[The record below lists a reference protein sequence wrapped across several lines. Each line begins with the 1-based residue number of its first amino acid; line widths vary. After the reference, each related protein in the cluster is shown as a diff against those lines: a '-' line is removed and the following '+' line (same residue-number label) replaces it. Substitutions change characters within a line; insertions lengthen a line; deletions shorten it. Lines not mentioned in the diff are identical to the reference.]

1 MECLPGVCGTGIA
14 LVRSNWGVKAGDG
27 LEKSRDY
34 AFCPFGSPNF
44 GALVLLTLPVYKIM
58 ALICCTVRSLECLP
72 GVCGTGIA
80 LVSGNWGAKVV
91 VLEKSQVREAEWANF
106 VLAMSWRKVA
116 LAKDDPIFTYMTCE
130 AVQAVPS
137 TLVYLPFFKTLN
149 LGTRGY
155 AFHPLG
161 SLDFGRLVLLT
172 LPVYKIMALICCTVR
187 SLECLPGVCGLGIA
201 SVSWNCGPK
210 VEAWKNHKYERV

>member
-1 MECLPGVCGTGIA
+1 MTCEAVQAVPSTSVYLPFFKTLNLGTRGYTFHPLGSLDFGRLVVLTLPVYKIMALICCSVRSLECPPGVWGFGIA
-14 LVRSNWGVKAGDG
+14 LLRSNWGVKGGDG

-44 GALVLLTLPVYKIM
+44 GA
-58 ALICCTVRSLECLP
+58 
-72 GVCGTGIA
+72 
-80 LVSGNWGAKVV
+80 
-91 VLEKSQVREAEWANF
+91 
-106 VLAMSWRKVA
+106 
-116 LAKDDPIFTYMTCE
+116 
-130 AVQAVPS
+130 
-137 TLVYLPFFKTLN
+137 
-149 LGTRGY
+149 
-155 AFHPLG
+155 
-161 SLDFGRLVLLT
+161 LVLLT